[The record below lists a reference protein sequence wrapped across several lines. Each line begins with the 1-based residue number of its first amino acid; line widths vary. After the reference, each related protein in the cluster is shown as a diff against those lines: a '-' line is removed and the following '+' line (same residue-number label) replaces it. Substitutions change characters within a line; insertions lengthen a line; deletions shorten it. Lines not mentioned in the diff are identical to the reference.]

1 MKYSLSVCRYE
12 NRPLG
17 ERSYFGELQNN
28 DCVTFWK
35 KVTKTGII
43 FLTEL
48 RGGDTM
54 NKTRPYRVYFRVS
67 KEELD
72 WLNEQVKQSGDT
84 RQNYLLNKVVTPNV
98 NDSDTD
104 VEAISEEKKVCPKC
118 GAALV
123 VKDGRRGKFIGCSR
137 WPNCNYSRDWS
148 DDDAKYFNF

>member
-1 MKYSLSVCRYE
+1 
-12 NRPLG
+12 
-17 ERSYFGELQNN
+17 
-28 DCVTFWK
+28 
-35 KVTKTGII
+35 
-43 FLTEL
+43 
-48 RGGDTM
+48 M
-54 NKTRPYRVYFRVS
+54 NKTRPYRVYFRVC

-104 VEAISEEKKVCPKC
+104 VEAISEENKVCPKC